1 MTPLPNLTTLSSS
14 EKDTLIGV
22 LMARL
27 DALEARVAVLEAE
40 NATLKA
46 ENAALREKLKLP
58 PKTPDNSSKPPSQGM
73 KANGEPQAKPKGK
86 AHKGAHRPLH
96 PKPTTWRDVLADHCS
111 HCQADVAGVAQAA
124 VHAYDHVE
132 IPEIV
137 PDVTR
142 VTLFGGT
149 CPCCA
154 KRFKAVAPAG
164 LEPGSPF
171 GPNLR
176 AFVLYLRFG
185 QAIPFERL
193 ARLLHDLFGLE
204 ISEGAL
210 ANLLED
216 SAPAFARQ
224 MSRIKARLLAG
235 TALESDETSARVGK
249 RTFWTWVFHHG
260 DSACFVIRPSR
271 GKKVVAEFLGEARPD
286 FWVSDRLGAQ
296 MGWAAKDHQVCLAH
310 LLRDI
315 QYAIDCGDVALAP
328 AIMALL
334 KRAIRIG
341 RRRPDLA
348 DATLAAYHSRL
359 QARLDDLLKIVPI
372 TTAGL
377 KLQRIIKRFR
387 QNLFVFV
394 TNRAIPATNNGSE
407 RALRPCVVFRKVT
420 NCFRSEWGAELYANV
435 RSVLETARRRG
446 IGILRAIRITLDGA
460 PLPAAAMPMTTIGA
474 VLL

>member
-1 MTPLPNLTTLSSS
+1 
-14 EKDTLIGV
+14 
-22 LMARL
+22 MARL
-27 DALEARVAVLEAE
+27 DALESRVSALEAE

-46 ENAALREKLKLP
+46 ENADLREKLNLP
-58 PKTPDNSSKPPSQGM
+58 PKTPDNSSKPPSQGH
-73 KANGEPQAKPKGK
+73 KPNGEGKAKPKGK
-86 AHKGAHRPLH
+86 AHAGAHRPLH
-96 PKPTTWRDVLADHCS
+96 PNPTRRRDVLADHCP
-111 HCQADVAGVAQAA
+111 HCRADVTGVTQAE
-124 VHAYDHVE
+124 VQAYDRIE
-132 IPEIV
+132 IPEIA

-154 KRFKAVAPAG
+154 KRFKAPAPAG

-193 ARLLHDLFGLE
+193 ERLLRDLFGLE

-210 ANLLED
+210 ANMLQD
-216 SAPAFARQ
+216 SAPAFAAQ
-224 MSRIKARLLAG
+224 TSRIKERLLSG
-235 TALESDETSARVGK
+235 TAIESDETSVRVGK
-249 RTFWTWVFHHG
+249 RTFWNWVFHHG

-271 GKKVVAEFLGEARPD
+271 GKAVVEEFLGEVRPD
-286 FWVSDRLGAQ
+286 FWVSDRLAAQ
-296 MGWAAKDHQVCLAH
+296 MGWAAKDHQACLAH

-315 QYAIDCGDVALAP
+315 QYAIDAGDDALAP
-328 AIMALL
+328 GLGALL
-334 KRAIRIG
+334 KRATRIG

-359 QARLDDLLKIVPI
+359 QSRLDELLKIVPA
-372 TTAGL
+372 TTAGE
-377 KLQRIIKRFR
+377 KLLRSIKRFR

-407 RALRPCVVFRKVT
+407 QALRPCVIFRKVT
-420 NCFRSEWGAELYANV
+420 NCFRSEWGATLYANV

-446 IGILRAIRITLDGA
+446 IGILPAIRLTLDGTA
-460 PLPAAAMPMTTIGA
+460 LPVAT
-474 VLL
+474 